1 MPVFIGGINA
11 VAGERLLAIIDW
23 RYFSAG
29 DNEAFLDRLREQRM
43 VFDIT
48 DGGRPKS
55 LVITDKELYISPI
68 SPLTLKKRNDRL
80 RKEICESDCV
90 EEY

>member
-1 MPVFIGGINA
+1 MPVFIGGTTA
-11 VAGERLLAIIDW
+11 VASERLLAIIDW
-23 RYFSAG
+23 RYFSVG
-29 DNEAFLDRLREQRM
+29 ENKVFIDRLREQKM

-48 DGGRPKS
+48 EGGIPKS
-55 LVITDKELYISPI
+55 LVITDRELYISPI

-80 RKEICESDCV
+80 RKEICKSDCV

>member
-1 MPVFIGGINA
+1 MPVFIGGATA

-23 RYFSAG
+23 RYFAAG
-29 DNEAFLDRLREQRM
+29 DNRELLDRLQGQKR

-55 LVITDKELYISPI
+55 LVITDNELYISPI

>member
-1 MPVFIGGINA
+1 MPVFIGGA
-11 VAGERLLAIIDW
+11 TVVASERLLAIIDW
-23 RYFSAG
+23 RYFSDG
-29 DNEAFLDRLREQRM
+29 DNKALLDRLQEQKQ

-48 DGGRPKS
+48 DGGSPKS
-55 LVITDKELYISPI
+55 LVITDDELYISPI

-80 RKEICESDCV
+80 RREICESDCV